1 MIKAL
6 HDIGKVYIKKNGS
19 GYEYENPNPNNKYN
33 NVIKIK
39 LICENNEVIYKG
51 LEIEEFSEFKLDLY
65 LYSKGTP
72 NGGDNTPTT
81 IVSKPDDPLLKLL
94 SPIKKINIEN
104 FQKTYKFLSNDENYD
119 LINSDIIESILPKEG
134 YIMTL
139 ILDNKWIGEYDE
151 IKDKILSE
159 SNKSFYEKES
169 IGISKENDKNCYCCK
184 KKKKEVYGFVNTYNF
199 YTVDKKGFVPGGFDQ
214 KKAWKNYPI
223 CSECANILEKG
234 KKYIEDKFTDRFS
247 GLSYMVIPKM
257 IFNIENNDYFEILLE
272 QFENKNK
279 ISLSEEKGDEL
290 LHNEKISL
298 EAISQ
303 IENNMMFNIMFF
315 EKDKNSFKILLNLEE
330 ILPSRLKTIF
340 EKKKEIEKR
349 EIYLNLK
356 AKNNYI
362 NLKFNFSIFEEFFR
376 KDKSNNKTFL
386 DAINSVFTDKAI
398 SYDFIIK
405 NFCGPIIKPSEY
417 KNSYFLARESLLILE
432 VLNELNLLKNKTKGE
447 VREMIERN
455 EKNESFLNFLE
466 SHEETFDSDLKRAIF
481 LEGVLTQKLLNQPE
495 QRNSGAFYSRLNS
508 LKMSEK
514 IVKRVFVEVINKL
527 TEYKKKH
534 YYFEL
539 EKIIATYLTSG
550 NFKELSND
558 EMSYYFVLGMNLV
571 DVFNVNEEDK
581 KEEN

>member
-6 HDIGKVYIKKNGS
+6 HDIGKGYIKKNGS

-39 LICENNEVIYKG
+39 LVCENNEVIYKG
-51 LEIEEFSEFKLDLY
+51 LEIEEFSEDKLDLY
-65 LYSKGTP
+65 LYSKGSSR
-72 NGGDNTPTT
+72 GGDNTPTT
-81 IVSKPDDPLLKLL
+81 RVSKLDIPLKKLL
-94 SPIKKINIEN
+94 NPIKNMNMDSFKKVHE
-104 FQKTYKFLSNDENYD
+104 FLSADENYD
-119 LINSDIIESILPKEG
+119 LINSDIIKNMLSKEG
-134 YIMTL
+134 YILTL
-139 ILDNKWIGEYDE
+139 ILDNKWIGQYGEV
-151 IKDKILSE
+151 KDKILSE
-159 SNKSFYEKES
+159 NNKSFYEKYETT
-169 IGISKENDKNCYCCK
+169 SKENDKNCYCCK

-199 YTVDKKGFVPGGFDQ
+199 YTVDKIGFVSGGFDQ

-247 GLSYMVIPKM
+247 GLSYMVIPKT
-257 IFNIENNDYFEILLE
+257 IFNIEDNDYFEILLE

-455 EKNESFLNFLE
+455 EKNEIFLNFLE

-571 DVFNVNEEDK
+571 DVFNVSEENK

>member
-1 MIKAL
+1 
-6 HDIGKVYIKKNGS
+6 
-19 GYEYENPNPNNKYN
+19 
-33 NVIKIK
+33 
-39 LICENNEVIYKG
+39 
-51 LEIEEFSEFKLDLY
+51 
-65 LYSKGTP
+65 
-72 NGGDNTPTT
+72 
-81 IVSKPDDPLLKLL
+81 
-94 SPIKKINIEN
+94 
-104 FQKTYKFLSNDENYD
+104 
-119 LINSDIIESILPKEG
+119 
-134 YIMTL
+134 
-139 ILDNKWIGEYDE
+139 
-151 IKDKILSE
+151 
-159 SNKSFYEKES
+159 
-169 IGISKENDKNCYCCK
+169 
-184 KKKKEVYGFVNTYNF
+184 
-199 YTVDKKGFVPGGFDQ
+199 
-214 KKAWKNYPI
+214 
-223 CSECANILEKG
+223 
-234 KKYIEDKFTDRFS
+234 
-247 GLSYMVIPKM
+247 MVIPKT
-257 IFNIENNDYFEILLE
+257 IFNIEDNDYFEILLE

-455 EKNESFLNFLE
+455 EKNEIFLNFLE

>member
-6 HDIGKVYIKKNGS
+6 HDIGKGYIKKNGS

-39 LICENNEVIYKG
+39 LVCENNEVIYKG
-51 LEIEEFSEFKLDLY
+51 LEIEEFSEDKLDLY
-65 LYSKGTP
+65 LYSKGSSR
-72 NGGDNTPTT
+72 GGDNTPTT
-81 IVSKPDDPLLKLL
+81 RVSKLDIPLKKLL
-94 SPIKKINIEN
+94 NPIKNMNMDSFKKVHE
-104 FQKTYKFLSNDENYD
+104 FLSADENYD
-119 LINSDIIESILPKEG
+119 LINSDIIKNMLSKEG
-134 YIMTL
+134 YILTL
-139 ILDNKWIGEYDE
+139 ILDNKWIGQYGEV
-151 IKDKILSE
+151 KDKILSE
-159 SNKSFYEKES
+159 NNKSFYEKYETT
-169 IGISKENDKNCYCCK
+169 SKENDKNCYCCK

-199 YTVDKKGFVPGGFDQ
+199 YTVDKIGFVSGGFDQ

-247 GLSYMVIPKM
+247 GLSYMVIPKT
-257 IFNIENNDYFEILLE
+257 IFNIEDNDYFEILLE

-376 KDKSNNKTFL
+376 KDKSNNKTFI
-386 DAINSVFTDKAI
+386 DDINSVFTDKAI

-455 EKNESFLNFLE
+455 EKNEIFLNFLE

>member
-6 HDIGKVYIKKNGS
+6 RNIGKVYIKKNGS

-39 LICENNEVIYKG
+39 LVCENNEVIYKG
-51 LEIEEFSEFKLDLY
+51 LEIEEFSEDKLDLY
-65 LYSKGTP
+65 LYSKGSSR
-72 NGGDNTPTT
+72 GGDNTPTT
-81 IVSKPDDPLLKLL
+81 RVSKLDIPLKKLL
-94 SPIKKINIEN
+94 NPIKNMNMDSFKKVHE
-104 FQKTYKFLSNDENYD
+104 FLSADENYD
-119 LINSDIIESILPKEG
+119 LINSDIIKNMLSKEG
-134 YIMTL
+134 YILTL
-139 ILDNKWIGEYDE
+139 ILDNKWIGQYGEV
-151 IKDKILSE
+151 KDKILSE
-159 SNKSFYEKES
+159 NNKSFYEKYETT
-169 IGISKENDKNCYCCK
+169 SKENDKNCYCCK

-199 YTVDKKGFVPGGFDQ
+199 YTVDKIGFVSGGFDQ

-247 GLSYMVIPKM
+247 GLSYMVIPKT
-257 IFNIENNDYFEILLE
+257 IFNIEDNDYFEILLE

-455 EKNESFLNFLE
+455 EKNEIFLNFLE

>member
-6 HDIGKVYIKKNGS
+6 HDIGKGYIKKNGS

-39 LICENNEVIYKG
+39 LVCENNEVIYKG
-51 LEIEEFSEFKLDLY
+51 LEIEEFSEDKLDLY
-65 LYSKGTP
+65 LYSKGSSR
-72 NGGDNTPTT
+72 GGDNTPTT
-81 IVSKPDDPLLKLL
+81 RVSKLDIPVKKLL
-94 SPIKKINIEN
+94 NPIKNMNMDSFKKVHE
-104 FQKTYKFLSNDENYD
+104 FLSADENYD
-119 LINSDIIESILPKEG
+119 LINSDIIKNMLSKEG
-134 YIMTL
+134 YILTL
-139 ILDNKWIGEYDE
+139 ILDNKWIGQYGEV
-151 IKDKILSE
+151 KDKILSE
-159 SNKSFYEKES
+159 NNKSFYEKYETT
-169 IGISKENDKNCYCCK
+169 SKENDKNCYCCK

-199 YTVDKKGFVPGGFDQ
+199 YTVDKIGFVSGGFDQ

-247 GLSYMVIPKM
+247 GLSYMVIPKT
-257 IFNIENNDYFEILLE
+257 IFNIEDNDYFEILLE

-455 EKNESFLNFLE
+455 EKNEIFLNFLE

>member
-6 HDIGKVYIKKNGS
+6 HDIGKGYIKKNGS

-39 LICENNEVIYKG
+39 LVCENNEVIYKG
-51 LEIEEFSEFKLDLY
+51 LEIEEFSEDKLDLY
-65 LYSKGTP
+65 LYSKGSSR
-72 NGGDNTPTT
+72 GGDNTPTT
-81 IVSKPDDPLLKLL
+81 RVSKLDIPLKKLL
-94 SPIKKINIEN
+94 NPIKNMNMDSFKKVHE
-104 FQKTYKFLSNDENYD
+104 FLSADENYD
-119 LINSDIIESILPKEG
+119 LINSDIIKNMLSKEG
-134 YIMTL
+134 YILTL
-139 ILDNKWIGEYDE
+139 ILDNKWIGQYGEV
-151 IKDKILSE
+151 KDKILSE
-159 SNKSFYEKES
+159 NNKSFYEKYETT
-169 IGISKENDKNCYCCK
+169 SKENDKNCYCCK

-199 YTVDKKGFVPGGFDQ
+199 YTVDKIGFVSGGFDQ

-247 GLSYMVIPKM
+247 GLSYMVIPKT
-257 IFNIENNDYFEILLE
+257 IFNIEDNDYFEILLE

-315 EKDKNSFKILLNLEE
+315 EKNNSAFKILLNLEE

-455 EKNESFLNFLE
+455 EKNEIFLNFLE

>member
-6 HDIGKVYIKKNGS
+6 HDIGKGYIKKNGS

-51 LEIEEFSEFKLDLY
+51 LEIEEFSEDKLDLY
-65 LYSKGTP
+65 LYSKGSSR
-72 NGGDNTPTT
+72 GGDNTPTT
-81 IVSKPDDPLLKLL
+81 RVSKLDIPLKKLL
-94 SPIKKINIEN
+94 NPIKNMNMDSFKKVHE
-104 FQKTYKFLSNDENYD
+104 FLSADENYD
-119 LINSDIIESILPKEG
+119 LINSDIIKNMLSKEG
-134 YIMTL
+134 YILTL
-139 ILDNKWIGEYDE
+139 ILDNKWIGQYGEV
-151 IKDKILSE
+151 KDKILSE
-159 SNKSFYEKES
+159 NNKSFYEKYETT
-169 IGISKENDKNCYCCK
+169 SKENDKNCYCCK

-199 YTVDKKGFVPGGFDQ
+199 YTVDKIGFVSGGFDQ

-247 GLSYMVIPKM
+247 GLSYMVIPKT
-257 IFNIENNDYFEILLE
+257 IFNIEDNDYFEILLE

-455 EKNESFLNFLE
+455 EKNEIFLNFLE

>member
-6 HDIGKVYIKKNGS
+6 HDIGKGYIKKNGS

-39 LICENNEVIYKG
+39 LVCENNEVIYKG
-51 LEIEEFSEFKLDLY
+51 LEIEEFSEDKLDLY
-65 LYSKGTP
+65 LYSKGSSR
-72 NGGDNTPTT
+72 GGDNTPTT
-81 IVSKPDDPLLKLL
+81 RVSKLDIPLKKLL
-94 SPIKKINIEN
+94 NPIKNMNMDSFKKVHE
-104 FQKTYKFLSNDENYD
+104 FLSADENYD
-119 LINSDIIESILPKEG
+119 LINSDIIKNMLSKEG
-134 YIMTL
+134 YILTL
-139 ILDNKWIGEYDE
+139 ILDNKWIGQYGEV
-151 IKDKILSE
+151 KDKILSE
-159 SNKSFYEKES
+159 NNKSFYEKYETT
-169 IGISKENDKNCYCCK
+169 SKENDKNCYCCK

-199 YTVDKKGFVPGGFDQ
+199 YTVDKIGFVSGGFDQ

-247 GLSYMVIPKM
+247 GLSYMVIPKT
-257 IFNIENNDYFEILLE
+257 IFNIEDNDYFEILLE

-455 EKNESFLNFLE
+455 EKNEIFLNFLE

-571 DVFNVNEEDK
+571 DKFKTKVEEDK
-581 KEEN
+581 TQE

>member
-6 HDIGKVYIKKNGS
+6 RDIGKVYIKKNGT

-39 LICENNEVIYKG
+39 LIYENNEVIYEG
-51 LEIEEFSEFKLDLY
+51 LEIEEFSEDKLDLY

-81 IVSKPDDPLLKLL
+81 IVSKPDDPLKKLL
-94 SPIKKINIEN
+94 NPIKNTNINSFKKVYE
-104 FQKTYKFLSNDENYD
+104 FLSVNENYD
-119 LINSDIIESILPKEG
+119 LVNLDIIGRILPKEG

-139 ILDNKWIGEYDE
+139 ILDNKWVGDYDE
-151 IKDKILSE
+151 IKEKTLFE
-159 SNKSFYEKES
+159 NNKSFYEKES
-169 IGISKENDKNCYCCK
+169 IGTSKENDKNCYCCK
-184 KKKKEVYGFVNTYNF
+184 KNKKEVYGFVNTYNF
-199 YTVDKKGFVPGGFDQ
+199 YTVDKKGFVSGGFDQ

-223 CSECANILEKG
+223 CSECASILEKG

-247 GLSYMVIPKM
+247 GLSYMVIPKT
-257 IFNIENNDYFEILLE
+257 IFNIEDNDYFEVLLE
-272 QFENKNK
+272 QFEGKNK
-279 ISLSEEKGDEL
+279 ISIGKDKREEL
-290 LHNEKISL
+290 FYNEKVSL
-298 EAISQ
+298 EAMSQ
-303 IENNMMFNIMFF
+303 IENSMMFNIMFF
-315 EKDKNSFKILLNLEE
+315 EKNNSAFKILLNLEE

-340 EKKKEIEKR
+340 EKKEVIEKR

-356 AKNNYI
+356 TKDKYI

-376 KDKSNNKTFL
+376 KDKSNNKSFL
-386 DAINSVFTDKAI
+386 DVINSIFTDKAI

-455 EKNESFLNFLE
+455 EKNEIFLNFLE

>member
-6 HDIGKVYIKKNGS
+6 HDIGKGYIKKNGS

-39 LICENNEVIYKG
+39 LVCENNEVIYKG
-51 LEIEEFSEFKLDLY
+51 LEIEEFSEDKLDLY
-65 LYSKGTP
+65 LYSKGSSR
-72 NGGDNTPTT
+72 GGDNTPTT
-81 IVSKPDDPLLKLL
+81 RVSKLDIPLKKLL
-94 SPIKKINIEN
+94 NPIKNMNMDSFKKVHE
-104 FQKTYKFLSNDENYD
+104 FLSADENYD
-119 LINSDIIESILPKEG
+119 LINSDIIKNMLTKEG
-134 YIMTL
+134 YILTL
-139 ILDNKWIGEYDE
+139 ILDNKWIGQYGEV
-151 IKDKILSE
+151 KDKILSE
-159 SNKSFYEKES
+159 NNKSFYEKYETT
-169 IGISKENDKNCYCCK
+169 SKENDKNCYCCK

-199 YTVDKKGFVPGGFDQ
+199 YTVDKIGFVSGGFDQ

-247 GLSYMVIPKM
+247 GLSYMVIPKT
-257 IFNIENNDYFEILLE
+257 IFNIEDNDYFEILLE

-455 EKNESFLNFLE
+455 EKNEIFLNFLE

>member
-19 GYEYENPNPNNKYN
+19 GYEYGNPNPNNKYN

-272 QFENKNK
+272 QFEGKNK
-279 ISLSEEKGDEL
+279 ISVSKDKRDEL
-290 LHNEKISL
+290 FYNEKVSL
-298 EAISQ
+298 EAMSQ

-315 EKDKNSFKILLNLEE
+315 EKNNSAFKILLNLEE
-330 ILPSRLKTIF
+330 ILPSRLKIIF
-340 EKKKEIEKR
+340 EKKEVIEKR

-356 AKNNYI
+356 TKDNYI

-386 DAINSVFTDKAI
+386 DVINSVFTDKAI
-398 SYDFIIK
+398 SYDFIIE
-405 NFCGPIIKPSEY
+405 NFCGPIIKPREY

>member
-6 HDIGKVYIKKNGS
+6 HDIGKGYIKKNGS

-39 LICENNEVIYKG
+39 LVCENNEVIYKG
-51 LEIEEFSEFKLDLY
+51 LEIEEFSEDKLDLY
-65 LYSKGTP
+65 LYSKGSSR
-72 NGGDNTPTT
+72 GGDNTPTT
-81 IVSKPDDPLLKLL
+81 RVSKLDIPLKKLL
-94 SPIKKINIEN
+94 NPIKNMNMDSFKKVHE
-104 FQKTYKFLSNDENYD
+104 FLSADENYD
-119 LINSDIIESILPKEG
+119 LINSDIIKNMLSKEG
-134 YIMTL
+134 YILTL
-139 ILDNKWIGEYDE
+139 ILDNKWIGQYGEV
-151 IKDKILSE
+151 KDKILSE
-159 SNKSFYEKES
+159 NNKSFYEKYETT
-169 IGISKENDKNCYCCK
+169 SKENDKNCYCCK
-184 KKKKEVYGFVNTYNF
+184 KKKKEVYGFVNTYNL
-199 YTVDKKGFVPGGFDQ
+199 YTVDKIGFVSGGFDQ

-247 GLSYMVIPKM
+247 GLSYMVIPKT
-257 IFNIENNDYFEILLE
+257 IFNIEDNDYFEILLE

-455 EKNESFLNFLE
+455 EKNEIFLNFLE

>member
-6 HDIGKVYIKKNGS
+6 HDIGKGYIKKNGS

-39 LICENNEVIYKG
+39 LVCENNEVIYKG
-51 LEIEEFSEFKLDLY
+51 LEIEEFSEDKLDLY
-65 LYSKGTP
+65 LYSKGSSR
-72 NGGDNTPTT
+72 GGDNTPTT
-81 IVSKPDDPLLKLL
+81 RVSKLDIPLKKLL
-94 SPIKKINIEN
+94 NPIKNMNMDSFKKVHE
-104 FQKTYKFLSNDENYD
+104 FLSADENYD
-119 LINSDIIESILPKEG
+119 LINSDIIKNMLSKEG
-134 YIMTL
+134 YILTL
-139 ILDNKWIGEYDE
+139 ILDNKWIGQYGEV
-151 IKDKILSE
+151 KDKILSE
-159 SNKSFYEKES
+159 NNKSFYEKES
-169 IGISKENDKNCYCCK
+169 IGTSKENDKNCYCCK
-184 KKKKEVYGFVNTYNF
+184 KNKKEVYGFVNTYNF
-199 YTVDKKGFVPGGFDQ
+199 YTVDKIGFVSGGFDQ

-247 GLSYMVIPKM
+247 GLSYMVIPKT
-257 IFNIENNDYFEILLE
+257 IFNIEDNDYFEILLE

-455 EKNESFLNFLE
+455 EKNEIFLNFLE

>member
-6 HDIGKVYIKKNGS
+6 HDIGKGYIKKNGS

-39 LICENNEVIYKG
+39 LVCENNEVIYKG
-51 LEIEEFSEFKLDLY
+51 LEIEEFSEDKLDLY
-65 LYSKGTP
+65 LYSKGSSR
-72 NGGDNTPTT
+72 GGDNTPTT
-81 IVSKPDDPLLKLL
+81 RVSKLDIPLKKLL
-94 SPIKKINIEN
+94 NPIKNMNMDSFKKVHE
-104 FQKTYKFLSNDENYD
+104 FLSADENYD
-119 LINSDIIESILPKEG
+119 LINSDIIKNMLSKEG
-134 YIMTL
+134 YILTL
-139 ILDNKWIGEYDE
+139 ILDNKWIGQYGEV
-151 IKDKILSE
+151 KDKILSE
-159 SNKSFYEKES
+159 NNKSFYEKYETT
-169 IGISKENDKNCYCCK
+169 SKENDKNCYCCK

-199 YTVDKKGFVPGGFDQ
+199 YTVDKIGFVSGGFDQ

-247 GLSYMVIPKM
+247 GLSYMVIPKT
-257 IFNIENNDYFEILLE
+257 IFNIEDNDYFEILLE

>member
-19 GYEYENPNPNNKYN
+19 GYEYGNPNPNNKYN

-51 LEIEEFSEFKLDLY
+51 LEIEEFSEDKLDLY
-65 LYSKGTP
+65 LYSKGSSR
-72 NGGDNTPTT
+72 GGDNTPTT
-81 IVSKPDDPLLKLL
+81 RVSKLDIPLKKLL
-94 SPIKKINIEN
+94 NPIKNMNMDSFKKVHE
-104 FQKTYKFLSNDENYD
+104 FLSADENYD
-119 LINSDIIESILPKEG
+119 LINSDIIKNMLSKEG
-134 YIMTL
+134 YILTL
-139 ILDNKWIGEYDE
+139 ILDNKWIGQYGEV
-151 IKDKILSE
+151 KDKILSE
-159 SNKSFYEKES
+159 NNKSFYEKYETT
-169 IGISKENDKNCYCCK
+169 SKENDKNCYCCK

-199 YTVDKKGFVPGGFDQ
+199 YTVDKIGFVSGGFDQ

-247 GLSYMVIPKM
+247 GLSYMVIPKT
-257 IFNIENNDYFEILLE
+257 IFNIEDNDYFEILLE

-455 EKNESFLNFLE
+455 EKNEIFLNFLE